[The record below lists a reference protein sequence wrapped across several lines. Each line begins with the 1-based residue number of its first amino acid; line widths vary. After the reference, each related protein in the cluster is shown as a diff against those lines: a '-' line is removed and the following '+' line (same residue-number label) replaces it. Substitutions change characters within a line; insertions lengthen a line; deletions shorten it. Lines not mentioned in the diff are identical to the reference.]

1 MNALE
6 RSLGSQ
12 LHTVQYVCQNGK
24 LGHSWNGKLG
34 HSWNGKLGHSWNG
47 KLGDS
52 CVRGTNGKL
61 YDSQVRDHVIVHSGL
76 NVNSSA
82 HNCGCVVNG
91 SDAMTAI

>member
-34 HSWNGKLGHSWNG
+34 HSWIG

-52 CVRGTNGKL
+52 CVRGTKGKL

-76 NVNSSA
+76 NVSSFA

-91 SDAMTAI
+91 SDAMAAI